1 MSGDTSDRSPQAA
14 ARAYYHALDEDEY
27 DLLAELLAPEFVHD
41 RPDTT
46 LESRERFVRFMRE
59 ERPMTD
65 TTHPI
70 DGVYTQD
77 DGSEVIVRGRLLD
90 PEGRVLAR
98 FADVF
103 FFEGVAIGRIETYT
117 A

>member
-1 MSGDTSDRSPQAA
+1 MTGHTTDRSPQAA
-14 ARAYYHALDEDEY
+14 ARAYYRALDEDDY
-27 DLLAELLAPEFVHD
+27 DLLADLLAPEFVHD
-41 RPDTT
+41 RPDMT
-46 LESRERFVRFMRE
+46 LEGRERFVRFMRE

-70 DGVYTQD
+70 DGVYTQEA
-77 DGSEVIVRGRLLD
+77 GSEVIVRGRLLD
-90 PEGRVLAR
+90 AEGTTLAR

-103 FFEGVAIGRIETYT
+103 VFDGTAIERIETYT